1 MKKERIGSMSGNI
14 SRIVYANSSTAMND
28 VRYVSGFV
36 APDPVLLILGADKH
50 YLVVSTMEV
59 GRAQRECH
67 ANVEVLTPEELSL
80 PLKQRRNIAS
90 QVKAISKLS
99 SINSFEVG
107 TDFPVG
113 IYKEL
118 KKRNI
123 RVEVSS
129 EPVCALRR
137 IKREEEIEKI
147 AFSQRAAVAG
157 VRKAVELI
165 GAASIGSRGAL
176 MLEGRALTSER
187 VREAVQIELL
197 KRGCSGQELIVAG
210 GEQAVDP
217 HERGSGVLR
226 AHEAIILDIF
236 PRHEKS
242 GYWGDITRTVCRGEA
257 PAKLKKLYQTVLK
270 AQQEALASVRAGICG
285 DAIHSRIMERFERAG
300 FRTGE
305 VGGKQVGF
313 IHGTGHGVG
322 LDIHE
327 RPRIGRSGEVL
338 MVGDV
343 VTIEPGL
350 YYPGLGGVRIE
361 DTVAAEK
368 SGFRWLARCAKKFE
382 IR

>member
-1 MKKERIGSMSGNI
+1 MSSKKY
-14 SRIVYANSSTAMND
+14 RIVYASSSTAMND
-28 VRYVSGFV
+28 VRYASGFV
-36 APDPVLLILGADKH
+36 APDPVLLILGAKKH
-50 YLVVSTMEV
+50 YLVVSAMEV
-59 GRAQRECH
+59 GRARRECY
-67 ANVEVLTPEELSL
+67 ANVEVVTPEELSL
-80 PLKQRRNIAS
+80 PPKQRGNIAS
-90 QVKAISKLS
+90 QVKAISKLGG
-99 SINSFEVG
+99 IDSFEVG
-107 TDFPVG
+107 ADFPVG
-113 IYKEL
+113 IFTEL
-118 KKRNI
+118 KRRNV
-123 RVEVSS
+123 RVEVRRESACS
-129 EPVCALRR
+129 ARR

-157 VRKAVELI
+157 VRKAVALL
-165 GAASIGSRGAL
+165 GAASISSRGAL
-176 MLEGRALTSER
+176 VLEGRALTSER

-257 PAKLKKLYQTVLK
+257 PAKLKELYQTVLK
-270 AQQEALASVRAGICG
+270 AQQEALASVRAGVCG
-285 DAIHSRIMERFERAG
+285 DGIHSRIMERFERAG
-300 FRTGE
+300 FKTGE
-305 VGGKQVGF
+305 VAGKQAGF
-313 IHGTGHGVG
+313 MHGTGHGVG

-338 MVGDV
+338 MEGDV

-361 DTVAAEK
+361 DTVAVEK
-368 SGFRWLARCAKKFE
+368 GGFRWLARCAKKFE